1 MGFREKGG
9 WKMTDKD
16 KNFGNLQVREGMFE
30 VRKNAIKEHLDM
42 LIQKTELQAME
53 LKLFRKSLEEKETDY
68 LTTLDFVTEYVE
80 NTDWHLTRAINLTR
94 DYLNAKRLLEEEQN
108 KLSKGEI

>member
-1 MGFREKGG
+1 MSDLKIRETSLTIREKRI
-9 WKMTDKD
+9 T
-16 KNFGNLQVREGMFE
+16 
-30 VRKNAIKEHLDM
+30 EHLDM
-42 LIQKTELQAME
+42 LIQKTELQAKE

-94 DYLNAKRLLEEEQN
+94 DYLNAKRLFEEEQN
-108 KLSKGEI
+108 KLSKGEM